1 MRVGRMVY
9 WFVTGACLGL
19 GLDTW
24 ALGIFFV
31 AGMILVLVGVFAQR
45 GREAAAVVL
54 GLGVGSAALLA
65 LVTDTNFQGG
75 PPTVPVVYGL
85 LVISILSTLIGLVA
99 LVVMWRTPRRGASLP
114 PA

>member
-1 MRVGRMVY
+1 MRGGRMVY

-54 GLGVGSAALLA
+54 FWPARRLH
-65 LVTDTNFQGG
+65 N
-75 PPTVPVVYGL
+75 TVEGDK
-85 LVISILSTLIGLVA
+85 
-99 LVVMWRTPRRGASLP
+99 R
-114 PA
+114 

>member
-65 LVTDTNFQGG
+65 LVTDTNFQDPLLKIGKI
-75 PPTVPVVYGL
+75 TL
-85 LVISILSTLIGLVA
+85 LVPETQ
-99 LVVMWRTPRRGASLP
+99 VVR
-114 PA
+114 